1 MARVGAEN
9 GLDRSS
15 VAAPCPGGDCPFA
28 EADGGGRLCYGPRDD
43 ERIERINGDLKNH
56 GFGFLPVRGK
66 LKAQAIA
73 LFHAL
78 ANNMMATDRL
88 RLLAT

>member
-1 MARVGAEN
+1 
-9 GLDRSS
+9 
-15 VAAPCPGGDCPFA
+15 
-28 EADGGGRLCYGPRDD
+28 
-43 ERIERINGDLKNH
+43 
-56 GFGFLPVRGK
+56 VRGK